1 MSSACIATVN
11 YKLFKQNQ
19 YKLAGLLSMPARNIN
34 MESMVPNPTYQSSGD
49 TEDPK
54 STYQSLGD
62 TEDYKSII
70 KDETNDYNHI
80 NARFEETNF

>member
-1 MSSACIATVN
+1 
-11 YKLFKQNQ
+11 
-19 YKLAGLLSMPARNIN
+19 
-34 MESMVPNPTYQSSGD
+34 MESMVPNPTYQPSGD
-49 TEDPK
+49 TEDRK

-70 KDETNDYNHI
+70 KDDYNHI